1 MNLYV
6 VMGKYSQDYISGL
19 IYKPQDRKKAS
30 LTILKLKKSLRKH
43 VLQTQKSKQ
52 LWKAQ
57 AILRKIYQRICKG
70 MLSTLHDLNKP

>member
-30 LTILKLKKSLRKH
+30 LTMMKKAVLNGLKAKVMYILIIQIMTLL
-43 VLQTQKSKQ
+43 
-52 LWKAQ
+52 AQ
-57 AILRKIYQRICKG
+57 CIVKVKMQ
-70 MLSTLHDLNKP
+70 